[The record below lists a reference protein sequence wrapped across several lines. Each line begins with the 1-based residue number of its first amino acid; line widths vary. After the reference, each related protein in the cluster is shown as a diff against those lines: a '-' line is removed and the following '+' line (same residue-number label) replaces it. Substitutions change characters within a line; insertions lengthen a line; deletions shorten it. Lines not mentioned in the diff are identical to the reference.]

1 MDIQVILALIGAA
14 AMLVVIIGAIVI
26 GKYNDQR
33 VGLCKY
39 NPQTKK
45 WGRHVDIVVSRRVF
59 RKGEYAKRGYR
70 IICRFYV

>member
-1 MDIQVILALIGAA
+1 MDIQVIMA
-14 AMLVVIIGAIVI
+14 LVVVVAMILIIVGSIII
-26 GKYNDQR
+26 GKYNDQV

-45 WGRHVDIVVSRRVF
+45 WGRKVDIVVSRRVF
-59 RKGEYAKRGYR
+59 RQGKYAKRGYR

>member
-1 MDIQVILALIGAA
+1 MDIQVILAIAGVA
-14 AMLVVIIGAIVI
+14 AMILIIVGAMII
-26 GKYNDQR
+26 GKYNDQV

-45 WGRHVDIVVSRRVF
+45 WGRHVDIVVSSRVF
-59 RKGEYAKRGYR
+59 RQGEYAKRGYR